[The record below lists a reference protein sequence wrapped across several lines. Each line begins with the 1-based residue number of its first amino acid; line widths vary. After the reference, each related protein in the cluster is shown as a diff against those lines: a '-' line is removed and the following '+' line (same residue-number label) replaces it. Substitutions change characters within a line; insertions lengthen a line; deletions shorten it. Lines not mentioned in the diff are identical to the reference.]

1 MANELAGI
9 ESLTQLVE
17 MSKVVVNLYINDNVY
32 MYIYQNKDQFSII
45 QVFLSSLIQ
54 VDLVFTE

>member
-32 MYIYQNKDQFSII
+32 MYIYQNKDQFSIM

-54 VDLVFTE
+54 ADLVFTE

>member
-45 QVFLSSLIQ
+45 QVF
-54 VDLVFTE
+54 